1 MHLVEVLTSQRDAIV
16 DRGVDAIR
24 AEIPGYAQL
33 EDPELLADLRAHIDE
48 HHVALVKCIAEL
60 RAVDPDDLAFV
71 RPHATR
77 RVGRVPLSSFMQAF
91 RTYQLVFWSAIV
103 DEAVDDETRAAAL
116 AAAGVL
122 MRYVNVA
129 ATHAAEVYVETE
141 RLTHARGEQVRRD
154 ALEDL
159 LNGLTLLPGPKLDAV
174 HEAGLDPDG
183 SCLMIL
189 ARPLTR
195 GDETVV
201 RSMASSLAKIAPGTA
216 RPLVVL
222 RQEDVLLAMPASQV
236 DYVRLAA
243 SITDVY
249 SAFDR
254 RGVRVA
260 VAVSTEQAG
269 LGDVP
274 LAYRE
279 VSEALARLGPTG
291 GVLVLPL
298 MRAFDSLSTFGG
310 DTARR
315 LLAPKV
321 RAFVEEDLAEGGPLA
336 STLHAYVAADL
347 NATAAADRLFI
358 HVNTARYR
366 LKKIEQRTG
375 CDLRHL
381 PDVLELLV
389 ALNLAGYSPPT
400 GIEPRVLPTG
410 EAPGSSAK
418 R

>member
-1 MHLVEVLTSQRDAIV
+1 MHLVEVLTRQRDAIV

-410 EAPGSSAK
+410 EAPSSSVK